1 MKKNVQRL
9 MMLAVTVMASISSFA
24 QTGET
29 TTLKPLDVPISDFQ
43 MVRYHVVSATSPGE
57 IEFIGFA
64 TNVNEDETQMTND
77 FDGTVTIYHY
87 IDGSSSSPS
96 AWVTNVPANAFT
108 STTLYDD
115 TPNKSNFAA
124 CADLV
129 TRLSIEYKETGNAAP
144 ATIGSNAFGG
154 LTKLTE
160 VINLTPGEEI
170 QAIPTD
176 AFATN
181 VYKTATLIVPEGSMG
196 NYADV
201 AGWKNFLTITDGSII
216 LGDYDGQNGFQQ
228 KDVTLLQRALKK
240 TNPLNPYN
248 AAVDMNGDGI
258 VNQKDYTL
266 LTRRY
271 KALY

>member
-29 TTLKPLDVPISDFQ
+29 TNLKPLDVPISDFQ
-43 MVRYHVVSATSPGE
+43 MVRYHVVSASSPGE

-64 TNVNEDETQMTND
+64 TNVNKDETQMTND

-87 IDGSSSSPS
+87 IEGGSSSPS

-108 STTLYDD
+108 STTLYND

-176 AFATN
+176 AFATS
-181 VYKTATLIVPEGSMG
+181 VYKTAILIAPEGGASK
-196 NYADV
+196 YAQT
-201 AGWKNFLTITDGSII
+201 AGWNKFYKIKNGKSGVI
-216 LGDYDGQNGFQQ
+216 LGDINNDGDIDALDL
-228 KDVTLLQRALKK
+228 KALRTAVLKK
-240 TNPLNPYN
+240 TYSLG
-248 AAVDMNGDGI
+248 ADINGDGD
-258 VNQKDYTL
+258 VD
-266 LTRRY
+266 
-271 KALY
+271 ALDLKKMRQVILRTY

>member
-29 TTLKPLDVPISDFQ
+29 TNLEPLDVVPISDFQ
-43 MVRYHVVSATSPGE
+43 MVRYHVVSASSPGE

-64 TNVNEDETQMTND
+64 TNVNKDETQMTND

-87 IDGSSSSPS
+87 IEGGSSSPS

-108 STTLYDD
+108 STTLYND

-129 TRLSIEYKETGNAAP
+129 TRLSIEYQETGNAAP

-176 AFATN
+176 AFATK
-181 VYKTATLIVPEGSMG
+181 VYQTATLKVPEGSLAK
-196 NYADV
+196 YASK
-201 AGWKNFLTITDGSII
+201 AGWNKFYNKTDGKIF
-216 LGDYDGQNGFQQ
+216 LGDTSGD
-228 KDVTLLQRALKK
+228 KKIDAADLKLMRQLIVNHS
-240 TNPLNPYN
+240 TSDSADL
-248 AAVDMNGDGI
+248 NGDGKCDAVDLKIMRQII
-258 VNQKDYTL
+258 VKTY
-266 LTRRY
+266 
-271 KALY
+271 